1 MGLSDTWMCWAES
14 SSGKAKRSK
23 GPEQLCSEKR
33 WETAARGA
41 QGDPTPHTQP

>member
-23 GPEQLCSEKR
+23 GPELCSEKR